1 LTGAIQ
7 IALGHWFTGAFST
20 NDDLY
25 QAVEK
30 ASLYTGERIWRL
42 PVIPEHLEKMQES
55 GIADLTNS
63 EKGREAGSST
73 AAAFLNSFAEEK
85 PYLHLDIAATADNGK
100 RGTGVMVKTLFEFL
114 SQ

>member
-1 LTGAIQ
+1 
-7 IALGHWFTGAFST
+7 
-20 NDDLY
+20 
-25 QAVEK
+25 
-30 ASLYTGERIWRL
+30 
-42 PVIPEHLEKMQES
+42 VIPEHLEKMQES

>member
-30 ASLYTGERIWRL
+30 ASLYTGERI
-42 PVIPEHLEKMQES
+42 
-55 GIADLTNS
+55 
-63 EKGREAGSST
+63 
-73 AAAFLNSFAEEK
+73 
-85 PYLHLDIAATADNGK
+85 
-100 RGTGVMVKTLFEFL
+100 
-114 SQ
+114 